1 MTNKNSYSLNK
12 KEKSRKKKRAIY
24 TVTCMDQGV
33 TIMCDVYCNTRCCH
47 IVDCVISA
55 FLTNISFLNA
65 HLAWCQKISLGI
77 WTIVIKFYSQSLAR
91 GKGVV
96 ITDWVLAH
104 VINHPLRLLHSIYI
118 LSVLWKSLSIFYLY
132 SKNLCLYS
140 IFNIYCEKNVFPP
153 YCVPTN
159 VWFHVKVAAKVLYN
173 HW

>member
-1 MTNKNSYSLNK
+1 MTNKNSYSLDK
-12 KEKSRKKKRAIY
+12 KEKSRGKRAIY

-33 TIMCDVYCNTRCCH
+33 TIMYDVYCNTRCCH

-104 VINHPLRLLHSIYI
+104 VINHPLRLLNLSCFAKYLAITWKRKEPWWKQKPYFPFLPYDWLI
-118 LSVLWKSLSIFYLY
+118 LIAY
-132 SKNLCLYS
+132 
-140 IFNIYCEKNVFPP
+140 
-153 YCVPTN
+153 
-159 VWFHVKVAAKVLYN
+159 VKKVK
-173 HW
+173 

>member
-1 MTNKNSYSLNK
+1 
-12 KEKSRKKKRAIY
+12 
-24 TVTCMDQGV
+24 
-33 TIMCDVYCNTRCCH
+33 MCDVYCDTRCCH

-132 SKNLCLYS
+132 ARTVVAYKKETWSSKKNIQPGHPDKNMMDIVVTTEYKCLYKMS
-140 IFNIYCEKNVFPP
+140 Y
-153 YCVPTN
+153 
-159 VWFHVKVAAKVLYN
+159 
-173 HW
+173 